1 MQEEGLN
8 NEVSLAYFKAKNHI
22 FKILPLE
29 DKNKA
34 FWKNRNSSNS
44 KKEWG
49 E

>member
-1 MQEEGLN
+1 MQEEGLK
-8 NEVSLAYFKAKNHI
+8 NEVSLDYFKAKNHI
-22 FKILPLE
+22 FKILSLE
-29 DKNKA
+29 HENKA